1 MHNEGLNSNTAMI
14 PKKTKVLYL
23 ITKSNWGGA
32 QRYVYDLATGLS
44 PTEFDV
50 AVALGGNGPLAT
62 KLESAGIRVIRIP
75 SLQRDVSVIKEAAAF
90 VEIADIIRR
99 ERPDILHLNS
109 SKAGILGAFL
119 GRLLLVGK
127 IIFTAHGWAF
137 NEDRPDLQKLILK
150 VIHWFTVLFSHQTI
164 AVSEELRRQMGW
176 PFTANKMRV
185 IYNGR
190 SISEL
195 RSKEESRS
203 HLCEQFPR
211 LLPYRHDFWS
221 MTIGE
226 LHPVKRHEA
235 VIGAIKKVAET
246 KPDTRHLIIGA
257 GEEKEVLEAEIEKLN
272 LSENV
277 FVLGAVEEAAR
288 FLKAADIFVL
298 ASRSEGMPY
307 VLIEALIANV
317 PVVAT
322 SVGGIPEVIEN
333 EVEGLLTPPLD
344 NKALFE
350 AILSLRNDPE
360 LRLKFSESAKEK
372 SKKFT
377 LEKTLENTLALYK
390 A

>member
-1 MHNEGLNSNTAMI
+1 M
-14 PKKTKVLYL
+14 KKKILYL

-32 QRYVYDLATGLS
+32 QRYVFDLATGL
-44 PTEFDV
+44 PPEEFDV
-50 AVALGGNGPLAT
+50 VVALGGNGLLAA
-62 KLESAGIRVIRIP
+62 KLEAAGVRVIHIP
-75 SLQRDVSVIKEAAAF
+75 SLQRDVSLIKEASAF

-119 GRLLLVGK
+119 GRLLLVPK

-137 NEDRPDLQKLILK
+137 NEDRPDWQKLILK
-150 VIHWFTVLFSHQTI
+150 MIHWFTVLFSHQTI
-164 AVSEELRRQMGW
+164 AVSEELRRQMDW
-176 PFTANKMRV
+176 PLTQNKIRV

-190 SISEL
+190 DIPEIQS
-195 RSKEESRS
+195 REEART

-211 LLPYRHDFWS
+211 LLPYPHDFWS

-226 LHPVKRHEA
+226 LHPVKRHGA
-235 VIGAIKKVAET
+235 VIDVLKEIVET
-246 KPDTRHLIIGA
+246 KPDTRHLIIGE
-257 GEEKEVLEAEIEKLN
+257 GEEREALEAQIEKLN

-277 FVLGAVEEAAR
+277 FLLGSVEEASR
-288 FLKAADIFVL
+288 YLKAADVFVL

-322 SVGGIPEVIEN
+322 TVGGIPEVIEN

-350 AILSLRNDPE
+350 AILSLRNDPA
-360 LRLKFSESAKEK
+360 LRLKFSENAKEK
-372 SKKFT
+372 SKEFT